1 MTPNVICSIFATCAA
16 GRDRVAA
23 KDRLLNTAFSLCTK
37 GSAEFSVLQGFCLFL
52 SSILLHQFKNVAYSL
67 RRENGAAA
75 AYGRDPAAQ
84 GKTNRLDARVRN
96 RPVGCNEGLGRIAR
110 RSPMR
115 FREALE
121 CVHMF
126 AVRFLNS
133 SPRQEPS
140 TLLNGPL
147 KLNTSSDVSRVLST
161 DRATKV
167 AFTETLTLDTSRL
180 K

>member
-84 GKTNRLDARVRN
+84 GKTNRLDARVRD
-96 RPVGCNEGLGRIAR
+96 RPVRCNEGLGRIAR
-110 RSPMR
+110 RSPCASAKR
-115 FREALE
+115 LNASICLRCA
-121 CVHMF
+121 
-126 AVRFLNS
+126 FLI
-133 SPRQEPS
+133 
-140 TLLNGPL
+140 
-147 KLNTSSDVSRVLST
+147 
-161 DRATKV
+161 
-167 AFTETLTLDTSRL
+167 
-180 K
+180 